1 MTRFEIIF
9 FTHSL
14 SLIYFNP
21 CSLLSFDI
29 VKLFG
34 FHDTVEKFPTLKITR
49 EGKSSTWSGP
59 QRARP
64 AEAAGGLNMI
74 GVIWLKRKS

>member
-1 MTRFEIIF
+1 MLLFY
-9 FTHSL
+9 S
-14 SLIYFNP
+14 N
-21 CSLLSFDI
+21 LLSCFS
-29 VKLFG
+29 VLNHSFL
-34 FHDTVEKFPTLKITR
+34 EKFPTFKITR

>member
-1 MTRFEIIF
+1 MN
-9 FTHSL
+9 
-14 SLIYFNP
+14 Y
-21 CSLLSFDI
+21 I
-29 VKLFG
+29 VLYMVLYTWVSYLFL
-34 FHDTVEKFPTLKITR
+34 EKFPTFKITR

>member
-1 MTRFEIIF
+1 MIT
-9 FTHSL
+9 L
-14 SLIYFNP
+14 LVIYVYCF
-21 CSLLSFDI
+21 L
-29 VKLFG
+29 
-34 FHDTVEKFPTLKITR
+34 EKFPTFKITR

>member
-1 MTRFEIIF
+1 MHTI
-9 FTHSL
+9 THKLTDVSYLLVSL
-14 SLIYFNP
+14 F
-21 CSLLSFDI
+21 
-29 VKLFG
+29 
-34 FHDTVEKFPTLKITR
+34 VENFPTFKITR